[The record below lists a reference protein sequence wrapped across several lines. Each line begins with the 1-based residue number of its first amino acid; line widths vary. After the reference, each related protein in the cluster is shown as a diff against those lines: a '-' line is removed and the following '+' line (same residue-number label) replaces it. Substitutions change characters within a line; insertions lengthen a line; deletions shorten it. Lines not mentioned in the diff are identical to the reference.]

1 MSKLPRVSGKD
12 VVAALRKAGFDLS
25 HVRGSHHFLRK
36 PGANV
41 LVVVPVH
48 ANRDLPTGTLR
59 AIARQ
64 AGLTALLGCQALLNS
79 LESVESRD
87 PGGRDPIQKAERRPR
102 WPPPR
107 PVTARIRQ

>member
-1 MSKLPRVSGKD
+1 MSRLPRVSGKD
-12 VVAALRKAGFDLS
+12 LVAALRKAGFAFS
-25 HVRGSHHFLRK
+25 HARGSHHYLRK

-64 AGLTALLGCQALLNS
+64 AELSIEELAALL
-79 LESVESRD
+79 
-87 PGGRDPIQKAERRPR
+87 
-102 WPPPR
+102 
-107 PVTARIRQ
+107 